1 MSYQLQE
8 ILVHSRNSR
17 LQDNQWWLK
26 QCWIV
31 VLDSE
36 SHHYP
41 TTSTLALEMV
51 FFCILVQQCCIPSP
65 LYMLHAK
72 QDVTGLI

>member
-1 MSYQLQE
+1 MSSQSQE

-26 QCWIV
+26 YFCIV

-41 TTSTLALEMV
+41 ATYTLALEVV
-51 FFCILVQQCCIPSP
+51 FFCILVQHAVFLSP
-65 LYMLHAK
+65 LYMLYAK
-72 QDVTGLI
+72 QDVTGLL